1 MTRSFWG
8 QKRSYL
14 LLRRGAPSMY
24 IYIYVYIPY
33 IYMHKPY
40 VYIYIFKHIEI
51 FVYPY
56 AIYVFIYFY
65 VHTIFIRMY
74 LCTYSKYLIGH
85 TYTIGIYTLLS
96 QTLHD
101 SFKTGTSPNLSLFPG
116 IAKRS
121 RASFDCTAKI
131 CTLAYFVYT
140 PIKSHELLVLS
151 SHCHW
156 QILSI
161 PINIPS
167 NPNKLQH

>member
-1 MTRSFWG
+1 M
-8 QKRSYL
+8 
-14 LLRRGAPSMY
+14 
-24 IYIYVYIPY
+24 YIPY
-33 IYMHKPY
+33 IYICICTNHMY
-40 VYIYIFKHIEI
+40 TYIFKHIEI
-51 FVYPY
+51 FVYAY
-56 AIYVFIYFY
+56 AIYVFMYFY

-131 CTLAYFVYT
+131 CTLAYIFYT

-151 SHCHW
+151 SHCRW
-156 QILSI
+156 QIPLNS
-161 PINIPS
+161 
-167 NPNKLQH
+167 H